1 VWDARRVTD
10 TTRAQRN
17 VYITTIS
24 RNLYA
29 VYMGIKI
36 TIADKQMNV
45 DATTASKEEIIR
57 FIEYMEDRKLTQE
70 EKDWI
75 PEVSN

>member
-1 VWDARRVTD
+1 MALGICIHTF
-10 TTRAQRN
+10 
-17 VYITTIS
+17 ILGS
-24 RNLYA
+24 LLA

-36 TIADKQMNV
+36 TIEDKQMNV